1 MFLIVLLNNN
11 NPDELCLF
19 TAEST
24 KPKQRPRER
33 ERVKEKKPSKPVRKV
48 HRSSSAPD
56 SNVKPGLNSLL
67 FSHCLLH
74 TVCVPLKQTTV
85 TYLNK

>member
-1 MFLIVLLNNN
+1 MNS
-11 NPDELCLF
+11 DELCLF

-24 KPKQRPRER
+24 KPKQRPGER

-67 FSHCLLH
+67 LAHCLFFGH
-74 TVCVPLKQTTV
+74 CVSLKQTTV
-85 TYLNK
+85 AYLSK